1 MLEIFKLENKQK
13 EHLHCFYCWNKKPEF
28 LIRINSKIANAHI
41 ASSICQGCLDEL
53 KSEFNQEF
61 KYLCGL
67 RDTEVNMSCCSAPT
81 FFPPLER

>member
-1 MLEIFKLENKQK
+1 MLEIFKLEDTQK
-13 EHLHCFYCWNKKPEF
+13 EHLHCLYCGQQKPKF
-28 LIRINSKIANAHI
+28 SMRINSKIAEAYI
-41 ASSICQGCLDEL
+41 ASSICESCLNEL

-67 RDTEVNMSCCSAPT
+67 RDTEVSMSCCSAPT